1 VTILAGIV
9 GKFSLAKINDSQDL
23 KQALQQIGSMGG
35 DSTFGGRSDL
45 DSPKRG

>member
-9 GKFSLAKINDSQDL
+9 GKFSLPKINDSQDL

-35 DSTFGGRSDL
+35 SNSHFEN
-45 DSPKRG
+45 KRR